1 MTLSANVQQ
10 GTWSV
15 SVQTDAAQDGG
26 YQATIHVRH
35 TSPNGDFEH
44 GFRHERVFAT
54 ERDAVLEG
62 LREGMTWIAL
72 KSTKTIAV

>member
-1 MTLSANVQQ
+1 MTISANARQ
-10 GTWSV
+10 GSWTV
-15 SVQTDAAQDGG
+15 SVQTDAVKDGG
-26 YQATIHVRH
+26 FQATIHVTH
-35 TSPNGDFEH
+35 ASPGGDFEH
-44 GFRHERVFAT
+44 TFHHSTIFVT